1 MAALEA
7 RSEVVLA
14 LPLPEAW
21 ARFLDPEWLPRWVEG
36 LESVRLIKGR
46 RDALGDRTALIVN
59 AEGRRL
65 EGVETVTRLLPLSVF
80 GTRLENEDLSVT
92 LDAAFRSD
100 GDGTRLSCQARIRPR
115 SLGLGLM
122 AKTLLRRAQA
132 RQDRDLLRFKAL
144 AEGRATLEAKA

>member
-1 MAALEA
+1 MAGGLETG
-7 RSEVVLA
+7 SEVVLA

-46 RDALGDRTALIVN
+46 REALGDQTALTMN
-59 AEGRRL
+59 AEGRRM
-65 EGVETVTRLLPLSVF
+65 EGVETVTRLLPHAVF
-80 GTRLENEDLSVT
+80 GTRLENEDLSIT
-92 LDAAFRSD
+92 LEAAFSSE
-100 GDGTRLSCQARIRPR
+100 GDGGTRVSCKARIRPR

-144 AEGRATLEAKA
+144 AEGKPA